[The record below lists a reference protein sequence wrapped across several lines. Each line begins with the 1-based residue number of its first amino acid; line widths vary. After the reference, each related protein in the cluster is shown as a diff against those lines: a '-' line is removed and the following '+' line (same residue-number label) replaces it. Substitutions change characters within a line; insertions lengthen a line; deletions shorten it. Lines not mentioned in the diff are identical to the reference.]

1 MEEEEE
7 EDEEKDDDEE
17 ERGNQWIA
25 GREAAAQLSKA
36 FRSPN
41 VLVMIFIPY
50 DTCGWSWRI
59 PT

>member
-7 EDEEKDDDEE
+7 EDEEKDDEEE
-17 ERGNQWIA
+17 ERENRWIA

-41 VLVMIFIPY
+41 VLAMIFTPY
-50 DTCGWSWRI
+50 DTCDWS
-59 PT
+59 